1 MGAQEK
7 KEIIPPD
14 GVHLGKDWI
23 VGRSIESQAE
33 ISAFRIRSELPSKK
47 VDLVVIKKDKAY
59 YQKLPPIFKPVKYLK
74 TNWMPKYKPITGA
87 VYTHRW
93 QEPKTDR
100 KGKGKTLQNPDD
112 YQIVLKPGYRR
123 NLFLDQVP
131 QSWIIAEIVPQEV
144 WGGIEAALQQQDEIR
159 HDYGGTHGVEL
170 ATVESLLSST
180 RQLADFFRFSD
191 DIDKNDLERLA
202 DETGDYLD
210 HLGFVSVQGEL
221 QKSIKELY
229 RRSVKTDALGRVN
242 PTVSRILLRSAYLK
256 LVRREVVT
264 HLSKEKAE
272 RIYEVLLIERDRTRE
287 LTSNAIEIIDG
298 ICEDIDD
305 NRNKLGKNRT
315 ITLYRQTL
323 TYFVNRLLRP
333 IKVAPYLLPARI
345 AESFILSPGM
355 MRKKRKIVLEKE
367 LEVGNMGLSRDNPSV
382 EQYLMQ
388 RNLSGIIDR
397 FRNARSI
404 LSSSLKD
411 PDNDVIRVF

>member
-1 MGAQEK
+1 M
-7 KEIIPPD
+7 
-14 GVHLGKDWI
+14 
-23 VGRSIESQAE
+23 
-33 ISAFRIRSELPSKK
+33 
-47 VDLVVIKKDKAY
+47 
-59 YQKLPPIFKPVKYLK
+59 
-74 TNWMPKYKPITGA
+74 
-87 VYTHRW
+87 
-93 QEPKTDR
+93 
-100 KGKGKTLQNPDD
+100 
-112 YQIVLKPGYRR
+112 
-123 NLFLDQVP
+123 
-131 QSWIIAEIVPQEV
+131 
-144 WGGIEAALQQQDEIR
+144 
-159 HDYGGTHGVEL
+159 
-170 ATVESLLSST
+170 
-180 RQLADFFRFSD
+180 
-191 DIDKNDLERLA
+191 
-202 DETGDYLD
+202 
-210 HLGFVSVQGEL
+210 
-221 QKSIKELY
+221 
-229 RRSVKTDALGRVN
+229 
-242 PTVSRILLRSAYLK
+242 
-256 LVRREVVT
+256 
-264 HLSKEKAE
+264 
-272 RIYEVLLIERDRTRE
+272 
-287 LTSNAIEIIDG
+287 TSNAIEIIDG